1 MPSSCAA
8 AALPVW
14 DFSVNPTRPEG
25 ISADVQVRIARDVAP
40 REVTWLAGGRI
51 PLEAVTI
58 VAGAEGAGKSFFA
71 AELAAHVSRGAA
83 AVYAHGAEWAP
94 GWLRARLD
102 AAGANAE
109 RVAMV
114 ELGWPTGTD
123 EPSIQELL
131 DRLIATASV
140 ARASHD
146 CRLLVVDHLEAWA
159 GELDQPGSPA
169 RMNYALAK
177 LAEIAR
183 RLQIAVVALVRLPN
197 DRGGQA
203 ARALARVSSIAPVV
217 WLAAEDQDRPGRR
230 LLVNVKNN
238 LAAKR
243 QGEAFEIAGNRIVW
257 TAGEVDIAPAE
268 ALSPAAAWVSQRQER
283 TAAIEWLLSAL
294 GDGPLA
300 SSELFAQA
308 VSCGIS
314 ARTLRRAAKSLGL
327 VPRKRGFAG
336 GWVWQLPE
344 GGAESR
350 HTRRPDAPRR
360 ASDAACADRAV
371 SGAERRSYRRTD
383 LQVLPTGEKSG
394 WAPAS
399 EYEDGHL
406 PDENFDEDGHLA
418 PALAGA

>member
-1 MPSSCAA
+1 M
-8 AALPVW
+8 
-14 DFSVNPTRPEG
+14 
-25 ISADVQVRIARDVAP
+25 
-40 REVTWLAGGRI
+40 
-51 PLEAVTI
+51 
-58 VAGAEGAGKSFFA
+58 
-71 AELAAHVSRGAA
+71 
-83 AVYAHGAEWAP
+83 
-94 GWLRARLD
+94 
-102 AAGANAE
+102 
-109 RVAMV
+109 
-114 ELGWPTGTD
+114 
-123 EPSIQELL
+123 
-131 DRLIATASV
+131 ASV

-146 CRLLVVDHLEAWA
+146 CQLLVVDHLEAWA

-243 QGEAFEIAGNRIVW
+243 PGEAFEIAGNRLVW
-257 TAGEVDIAPAE
+257 TAGEVDLEPAE
-268 ALSPAAAWVSQRQER
+268 ALAPAAWVSQRRER

-308 VSCGIS
+308 ASCGIS

-344 GGAESR
+344 GGPEG
-350 HTRRPDAPRR
+350 HCTRRPDAPRR
-360 ASDAACADRAV
+360 AGDAACADRAV
-371 SGAERRSYRRTD
+371 SAAERRSYRRTD
-383 LQVLPTGEKSG
+383 VQVLQGEHHRVSDGPGGPSYSRPGYTEESG
-394 WAPAS
+394 C
-399 EYEDGHL
+399 EDGHS